1 MVLWIDGSEL
11 DTGNVGAAIM
21 WRDKSLKSLNR
32 WRKSGVFMGKSEEIL
47 DAELWAIAI
56 ALEDAKRESR
66 CNPNVPI
73 KVFIDS

>member
-1 MVLWIDGSEL
+1 MVLWIDGSKL
-11 DTGNVGAAIM
+11 DTGNVGAEIM
-21 WRDKSLKSLNR
+21 WRDKSLKNLNR
-32 WRKSGVFMGKSEEIL
+32 WRKTSVFMGKRKEIL

-56 ALEDAKRESR
+56 ALEAAKRERR